1 MITANSYSL
10 STEADATL
18 ARLQTRSLVVG
29 VVGLVACAAALLLDP
44 QHFFRGWMVG
54 FEYAFGLTL
63 GATAALMLQYL
74 TGGAWGLVIRRPL
87 EAASRTMPL
96 MALLFVPILFG
107 LPTLYEWARPEAAHD
122 VVIQAKTLY
131 LNKPFFIVRQF
142 LYFGLWL
149 TMVHLLNKW
158 SLREDT
164 DRNIYYAKWL
174 QRISGP
180 GLVLYALTLTLCT
193 TDWIMSLDARW
204 FSTVFAFMMLAG
216 QGLLTLSLMTAIVIL
231 LAKTE
236 PMRSVLTKRHTHD
249 LGKLMLTFVMLWAY
263 LNFSQLVI
271 IWAGNLPEEI
281 TWYTRRMN
289 NGWQW
294 VSLAM
299 LLFHFVVPFLL
310 LLSQELKKRP
320 KLLTFVAVWC
330 IVIRLVDVFWLVEPN
345 FDTDRF
351 RMHWMDVAAPLGI
364 GGIWMAVF
372 LWNLRRYPI
381 MPVNAPDLQKA
392 LNHGRH
398 H

>member
-1 MITANSYSL
+1 MIATDYTLAPEMN
-10 STEADATL
+10 ATL
-18 ARLQTRSLVVG
+18 ARHQMRA
-29 VVGLVACAAALLLDP
+29 LVAGVIGLIASAAGLLLAPD
-44 QHFFRGWMVG
+44 HFFRGWLVG
-54 FEYAFGLTL
+54 FVFWFGLAL
-63 GATAALMLQYL
+63 GATALLMLQYL
-74 TGGAWGLVIRRPL
+74 TGGAWGMVIRRPL

-96 MALLFVPILFG
+96 MAIVFIPILFG
-107 LPTLYEWARPEAAHD
+107 LPVLFEWARPEAAHD
-122 VVIQAKTLY
+122 LVIQAKTAY
-131 LNKPFFIVRQF
+131 LNKPGFIIRQF
-142 LYFGLWL
+142 VYFGIWL
-149 TMVHLLNKW
+149 TMVYLLNKW
-158 SLREDT
+158 SVREDS

-180 GLVLYALTLTLCT
+180 GLLLYALTLTLAA
-193 TDWIMSLDARW
+193 TDWIMSLDAHW

-216 QGLLTLSLMTAIVIL
+216 QGLTTLSLMTAIIIL
-231 LAKTE
+231 LAHAE

-249 LGKLMLTFVMLWAY
+249 LGKLMLAFVMLWAY

-294 VSLAM
+294 VGLAL
-299 LLFHFVVPFLL
+299 LLFHFVVPFLM

-320 KLLTFVAVWC
+320 KLLTFAALW
-330 IVIRLVDVFWLVEPN
+330 IIAIRLVDVFWLVEPN
-345 FDTDRF
+345 FDRDQF
-351 RMHWMDVAAPLGI
+351 RVHWMDLAAPIGI
-364 GGIWMAVF
+364 GGVWMAMF
-372 LWNLRRYPI
+372 LWNLRQRPV

>member
-1 MITANSYSL
+1 MIATDYTLAPEMN
-10 STEADATL
+10 ATL
-18 ARLQTRSLVVG
+18 ARHQMRA
-29 VVGLVACAAALLLDP
+29 LVAGVIGLIASAAGLLLAPD
-44 QHFFRGWMVG
+44 HFFRGWLVG
-54 FEYAFGLTL
+54 FVFWFGVAL
-63 GATAALMLQYL
+63 GATALLMLQYL
-74 TGGAWGLVIRRPL
+74 TGGAWGMVIRRPL

-96 MALLFVPILFG
+96 MAIVFIPILFG
-107 LPTLYEWARPEAAHD
+107 LPVLFEWARPEAAHD
-122 VVIQAKTLY
+122 LVIQAKTAY
-131 LNKPFFIVRQF
+131 LNKPGFIIRQF
-142 LYFGLWL
+142 VYFGIWL
-149 TMVHLLNKW
+149 TMVYLLNKW
-158 SLREDT
+158 SVREDS

-180 GLVLYALTLTLCT
+180 GLLLYALTLTLAA
-193 TDWIMSLDARW
+193 TDWIMSLDAHW

-216 QGLLTLSLMTAIVIL
+216 QGLTTLSLMTAIIIL
-231 LAKTE
+231 LAHAE

-249 LGKLMLTFVMLWAY
+249 LGKLMLAFVMLWAY

-294 VSLAM
+294 VGLAL
-299 LLFHFVVPFLL
+299 LLFHFVVPFLM

-320 KLLTFVAVWC
+320 KLLTFAALW
-330 IVIRLVDVFWLVEPN
+330 IIAIRLVDVFWLVEPN
-345 FDTDRF
+345 FDRDQF
-351 RMHWMDVAAPLGI
+351 RVHWMDLAAPIGI
-364 GGIWMAVF
+364 GGVWMAMF
-372 LWNLRRYPI
+372 LWNLRQRPV